1 MIRCD
6 LEVGSWHRR
15 SSSILMKRRN
25 RKIGMSTMRS
35 CKYWYDVAE
44 QLLTISHCFVYK
56 HYSKLQPV
64 LENMPPSYRRSIT
77 PRSARADI
85 DGSAAL
91 KVIIDLMRTT
101 GEPIEATALN
111 AAARAGAY
119 DE

>member
-1 MIRCD
+1 
-6 LEVGSWHRR
+6 
-15 SSSILMKRRN
+15 
-25 RKIGMSTMRS
+25 MRS
-35 CKYWYDVAE
+35 CKSSYNVAE
-44 QLLTISHCFVYK
+44 QLLTYRHCFVYK

-111 AAARAGAY
+111 AVARAGAY

>member
-1 MIRCD
+1 
-6 LEVGSWHRR
+6 
-15 SSSILMKRRN
+15 
-25 RKIGMSTMRS
+25 MRS
-35 CKYWYDVAE
+35 CKYYHIVVYW
-44 QLLTISHCFVYK
+44 LLTVSHCFVYK

-119 DE
+119 EE

>member
-1 MIRCD
+1 
-6 LEVGSWHRR
+6 
-15 SSSILMKRRN
+15 
-25 RKIGMSTMRS
+25 MRS
-35 CKYWYDVAE
+35 CESCLIVVRY
-44 QLLTISHCFVYK
+44 LLTYRHCFVYK

-111 AAARAGAY
+111 PAARAGAY